1 MVRKVWK
8 GVRQLLGSGQKA
20 AEEGKMLAIKSGFID
35 KEAALFTLS
44 KPQGGHW
51 KAEQEGVT
59 RHPLTMLTGG

>member
-8 GVRQLLGSGQKA
+8 GVRQRVGSGKKA

-35 KEAALFTLS
+35 KEAALLTLS
-44 KPQGGHW
+44 KPQGGHR

-59 RHPLTMLTGG
+59 RHQLVLAGG